1 MEFLAG
7 LYTLLLVTICLL
19 LAAVLW
25 KLNKPRNG
33 GDYEELKR
41 WMQQQLD
48 AQAKDFAA
56 RQAAMAEQNYTAI
69 RSVSETLQTSVQ
81 SMSTT
86 LAQGQS
92 GQQQILTQRLQSL
105 EAANTQK
112 LEELRKTLAENMT
125 ALQAENAKKLDE
137 IRHTVDEQL
146 QDALQ
151 KRVTE
156 SFKAVNDQ
164 LEQVYKGLGEMQNL
178 AADVGGLKQVLSG
191 VKTRGILG
199 EIQLG
204 AILEEILAPEQYE
217 TNVATIPGSTQRV
230 EYAIKMPGADGG
242 TVVSQGSVDEV
253 ARNDASIIGPF
264 LSGAKRVM
272 ARSHAQAGE
281 MFDLGRIHLESS
293 GLHTVKPFS
302 VDIPRGRLIAVTGV
316 SGSGKTTLVL
326 ETLIPALTHA
336 AAGEALPEH
345 VTALAADGIKRAN
358 LIDAT
363 PIGINVRS
371 TVATYCGALDD
382 LRRAYARTEGAKT
395 AGLKAGDFSYNTGSL
410 RCATCDGTGQISLD
424 VQFLPDVDIAC
435 PDCRGSRYSAAAEGI
450 CRPEKG
456 APCGQALSLPA
467 LLSLSVDE
475 ALAHVTDIKKAHE
488 KLQTLHDLGLG
499 YLTLGE
505 ATPALSGGEA
515 QRLKLA
521 SEMGRG
527 QEDAVFVFDEP
538 TIGLD
543 AVSKLQ
549 LRDFLL
555 SENHAH
561 GTTIMLTTHDMEDI
575 SALCRRVLVL
585 GHGKK
590 LFDGELP
597 ALLARYDTMRTLR
610 VRYAG
615 EITLPALPESAAETT
630 SMPPL

>member
-19 LAAVLW
+19 LAVVLW

-56 RQAAMAEQNYTAI
+56 RQTAMAEQNYTAI

-230 EYAIKMPGADGG
+230 EYAIKMPGAAGG
-242 TVVSQGSVDEV
+242 TVWLPIDSKFPGDTYAHLQD
-253 ARNDASIIGPF
+253 
-264 LSGAKRVM
+264 
-272 ARSHAQAGE
+272 AQASGDAQAVE
-281 MFDLGRIHLESS
+281 NARHALE
-293 GLHTVKPFS
+293 
-302 VDIPRGRLIAVTGV
+302 
-316 SGSGKTTLVL
+316 LVL
-326 ETLIPALTHA
+326 RSEAKDIREKYVEPPYTTTFGILFLPFEGLYAEVVNAGLLEVLQRDYQVNIAGPSTMAALLNSLQMGFKTLAIQKRS
-336 AAGEALPEH
+336 GEVWQLLGAVKTEFDKFGQGLSKMQQRLRQTDEE
-345 VTALAADGIKRAN
+345 LDN
-358 LIDAT
+358 LI
-363 PIGINVRS
+363 GVRS
-371 TVATYCGALDD
+371 RAISRKLRSVQSLDD
-382 LRRAYARTEGAKT
+382 A
-395 AGLKAGDFSYNTGSL
+395 
-410 RCATCDGTGQISLD
+410 
-424 VQFLPDVDIAC
+424 
-435 PDCRGSRYSAAAEGI
+435 SAAALLELDNEPG
-450 CRPEKG
+450 RPV
-456 APCGQALSLPA
+456 A
-467 LLSLSVDE
+467 
-475 ALAHVTDIKKAHE
+475 
-488 KLQTLHDLGLG
+488 
-499 YLTLGE
+499 
-505 ATPALSGGEA
+505 
-515 QRLKLA
+515 
-521 SEMGRG
+521 
-527 QEDAVFVFDEP
+527 
-538 TIGLD
+538 
-543 AVSKLQ
+543 
-549 LRDFLL
+549 
-555 SENHAH
+555 
-561 GTTIMLTTHDMEDI
+561 
-575 SALCRRVLVL
+575 
-585 GHGKK
+585 
-590 LFDGELP
+590 
-597 ALLARYDTMRTLR
+597 AR
-610 VRYAG
+610 
-615 EITLPALPESAAETT
+615 LPEE
-630 SMPPL
+630 LE